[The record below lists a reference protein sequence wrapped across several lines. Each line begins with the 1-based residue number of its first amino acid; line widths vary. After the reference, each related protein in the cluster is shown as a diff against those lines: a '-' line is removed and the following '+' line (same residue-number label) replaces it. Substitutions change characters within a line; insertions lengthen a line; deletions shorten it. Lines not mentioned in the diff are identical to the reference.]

1 VHPAAARLLHR
12 LVALVAPV
20 HPIRDALWLPTGAH
34 YPFLAALPLQDQ
46 AKLRALAALFLR
58 RKEFT
63 GARGLAIT
71 DEMAVAIA
79 AQACLP
85 LLHWGSP
92 RQALSWYDDFVGI
105 VVHPTE
111 ALAHR
116 ETMDAAGVVHH
127 YNEVL
132 LGEAMEHGPV
142 MLVWPAVQGAGQRAS
157 SVVIH
162 EFMHKIDM
170 KAGHADGCPPLPPGF
185 MATKTVREGRRL
197 WRRTWSAVYA
207 QFREQVTMAER
218 FGGEWP
224 WLDAYGASAPGE
236 FFAVACEAYFVDPTR
251 FKQEFPTLTPL
262 LDAFFHPAP

>member
-1 VHPAAARLLHR
+1 MHPALARLLHR
-12 LVALVAPV
+12 LAALVAPV
-20 HPIRDALWLPTGAH
+20 RPIGDALWLPTVAH
-34 YPFLAALPLQDQ
+34 YPFLARLSLQEQ
-46 AKLRALAALFLR
+46 AKLRVLAALFLQ

-71 DEMAVAIA
+71 DAMAVAIA

-85 LLHWGSP
+85 LLHWGPP
-92 RQALSWYDDFVGI
+92 RQALAWYDDFVGI

-116 ETMDAAGVVHH
+116 EVMDADGVVHH

-142 MLVWPAVQGAGQRAS
+142 MLGWPAVQQAGQRAG

-170 KAGHADGCPPLPPGF
+170 RSGRADGCPPLPPGF
-185 MATKTVREGRRL
+185 MGTRTVREGRRL
-197 WRRTWSAVYA
+197 WRRAWNAAYR
-207 QFREQVTMAER
+207 QLREQVSMAER
-218 FGGEWP
+218 FGGEPP

-236 FFAVACEAYFVDPTR
+236 FFAVACEAYFIDPAR
-251 FKQEFPTLTPL
+251 FAQEFPTLAPL
-262 LDAFFHPAP
+262 LDAFFRPAG

>member
-20 HPIRDALWLPTGAH
+20 HPIRDALWLPTVAH

-92 RQALSWYDDFVGI
+92 RHALSWYDDFVGI

-185 MATKTVREGRRL
+185 MATKTVREGRCL